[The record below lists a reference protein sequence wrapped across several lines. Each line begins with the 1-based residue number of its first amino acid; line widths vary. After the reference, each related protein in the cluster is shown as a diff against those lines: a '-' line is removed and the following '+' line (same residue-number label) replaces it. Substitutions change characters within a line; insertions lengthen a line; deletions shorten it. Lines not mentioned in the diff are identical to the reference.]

1 MPNQAPTASNLSTV
15 LGQTG
20 LEEGGGGG
28 GHETGKSMNFSKRF
42 RAGKKATT
50 GFPLETALSLLLSI
64 RPASRLFVCVCWAG
78 RERLAK
84 MARKKADDAASCFR
98 ASQATSQSLPCV
110 QHHTQYHHC
119 HPHLHPQACHVAL
132 FLKLYRASG
141 WHRGGG
147 CAFALRF
154 VAPCI
159 IIDQASR
166 SSLCPLWSCPL
177 ARHGHPHSRHLC
189 GLAYAERE
197 EGLNLMA

>member
-1 MPNQAPTASNLSTV
+1 MCVYISAGGKTKTARKTAPRSHRLLWTDL
-15 LGQTG
+15 TG
-20 LEEGGGGG
+20 DPP
-28 GHETGKSMNFSKRF
+28 SQN
-42 RAGKKATT
+42 
-50 GFPLETALSLLLSI
+50 SLLVSHI
-64 RPASRLFVCVCWAG
+64 
-78 RERLAK
+78 
-84 MARKKADDAASCFR
+84 
-98 ASQATSQSLPCV
+98 
-110 QHHTQYHHC
+110 HHTQYHDRHP
-119 HPHLHPQACHVAL
+119 HPHLQVCHFAL

-141 WHRGGG
+141 WRRGGG